1 MNNMPRKLDDN
12 ELESVSGG
20 AGTNNGMVE
29 ADGIV
34 TGLARNGIFSV
45 NTDDGVTVAVHLS
58 GQLRMNFIRIMP
70 GDRVRVE
77 YSTDTMKG
85 RITYPYR
92 KKS

>member
-85 RITYPYR
+85 RIT
-92 KKS
+92 